1 MKNVLFVLH
10 EYYPEPS
17 AITNCITP
25 IINKFKKDGVN
36 VHVITRRSSFKLP
49 KAEDINGVYVY
60 RVNSNLELIDEK
72 CKQSRNVVM
81 NYIYRIIR
89 KILYINYIKF
99 KTNQFGLLNFY
110 SAYTLGKKLLKKNK
124 YDVIVSCSY
133 PFTTHKIARLLCKKN
148 NCAWIAYQLDPH
160 TYNYTFE
167 TKNIKKRQKEEINI
181 LKYADI
187 IFLGEE
193 NYIYNLKT
201 PLKILKDKYFP
212 LDYPLVKDNVCVE
225 KKEKSFIHLIY
236 TGTFYDNIREPYEM
250 FKFLELSELDFK
262 FDIYFNC
269 DIDMKN
275 KIESFQYNN
284 NKINLFYKKSK
295 SECDNA
301 IRNADIII
309 NVGNT
314 IPNQLPSKVYEAI
327 STGKPI
333 INFYTIEE
341 DTSMQLLKK
350 YPLCVNIKL
359 PNNDIKLFDDFCK
372 NNYNKNISAM
382 DIFKLYKTSDLISNE
397 FVKVAED
404 CYESKQNKKKSI

>member
-1 MKNVLFVLH
+1 MKNVLFLLH

-36 VHVITRRSSFKLP
+36 VDVITRRSSFKLL
-49 KAEDINGVYVY
+49 KSENINGVYVY

-72 CKQSRNVVM
+72 CKQSRNFVS
-81 NYIYRIIR
+81 NFIYRIIR

-110 SAYTLGKKLLKKNK
+110 SAYILGKKLLKKNK

-133 PFTTHKIARLLCKKN
+133 PFTTHKIARRLREKS
-148 NCAWIAYQLDPH
+148 NCVWIAYQLDPH

-167 TKNIKKRQKEEINI
+167 TKNTKKRLAEEISI
-181 LKYADI
+181 LKSADV

-193 NYIYNLKT
+193 NYNYNLKT
-201 PLKILKDKYFP
+201 PLKALKDKYIP
-212 LDYPLVKDNVCVE
+212 LDYALIKDNVCIC
-225 KKEKSFIHLIY
+225 KKEKTSIHLVY

-250 FKFLELSELDFK
+250 LKFLELSDLDFQ

-275 KIESFQYNN
+275 KIELFQRNN
-284 NKINLFYKKSK
+284 NRINFFYKKSK

-301 IRNADIII
+301 IRNADIIV

-350 YPLCVNIKL
+350 YPLCINLKL
-359 PNNDIKLFDDFCK
+359 PSNDIRLFDDFCK
-372 NNYNKNISAM
+372 TNYNKNISAM
-382 DIFKLYKTSDLISNE
+382 EIFELYKTSDLISSE
-397 FVKVAED
+397 FVKVAKD
-404 CYESKQNKKKSI
+404 CYESKQNKKKLI